1 MLKIDNLT
9 VVYLVG
15 LVSLSYGVVQVLTL
29 RDEQH
34 SSRIW
39 AFAQILFGFGFIGLV
54 YFGVEPLSK
63 FWIISYALLMLGA
76 LTQLTAIA
84 RFGKNPIPRLPAAG
98 CLVGLAVAVFLFEST
113 RQLGAPLSSLETF
126 LFAPL
131 AAVYIYM
138 ARFSGKMGD
147 IANSFY
153 LKLTS
158 VVFWVYAI
166 LMVLALLLSLF
177 GLGRGLIDINS
188 PEIAILALGSLG
200 LSLVSNYLWSIQ
212 AAELSETDINLVNFD
227 IALEAKA
234 NAVPVFVKSPSK
246 RGQAKQAKKTI
257 KEVKAETKKD
267 TIYSG
272 VSADKSEK
280 AEKVEKAD
288 KSAKTTTV
296 KQPEANP
303 DQMSASEQE
312 ALIALLTD
320 REKEVFLLAADGL
333 KNGQIAQALN
343 SSESSIKVHR
353 SRLVSKLSM
362 SNVESLAKLKKNL
375 GLSAVITA
383 PGVEVLA
390 EVVAEPLAQATVG
403 LSNGNADALF
413 PGNANPQ
420 QDS

>member
-15 LVSLSYGVVQVLTL
+15 LVSLSYGIVQSLTL

-34 SSRIW
+34 SSRLW
-39 AFAQILFGFGFIGLV
+39 ALAQILFGLGFIGLV
-54 YFGVEPLSK
+54 YFGKEPITIA
-63 FWIISYALLMLGA
+63 WIGSYALLMLGA

-84 RFGKNPIPRLPAAG
+84 RFGKNPIPKVPAAG
-98 CLVGLAVAVFLFEST
+98 CLFALLVSVFLFEST

-147 IANSFY
+147 ICNSLY

-158 VVFWVYAI
+158 IAFWVFAL
-166 LMVLALLLSLF
+166 LMVLTLLLCLF

-188 PEIAILALGSLG
+188 PEIGILALGSLL

-234 NAVPVFVKSPSK
+234 NAVPVFVKAPSK
-246 RGQAKQAKKTI
+246 RGQSKQPKKAN
-257 KEVKAETKKD
+257 KEVKADAKKD
-267 TIYSG
+267 TIYSD
-272 VSADKSEK
+272 VSAEKPEK
-280 AEKVEKAD
+280 AGKTD
-288 KSAKTTTV
+288 KSAKTAAV
-296 KQPEANP
+296 KQAEANP
-303 DQMSASEQE
+303 DQMSISEQE
-312 ALIALLTD
+312 ALFAQLTD

-333 KNGQIAQALN
+333 KNGQIAQALD

-362 SNVESLAKLKKNL
+362 SNVDSLAKLKKNL
-375 GLSAVITA
+375 GLGAAISAPALEAAAELMVEPAIQPSIELSQDNSSNFFSGNTN
-383 PGVEVLA
+383 PGQGA
-390 EVVAEPLAQATVG
+390 
-403 LSNGNADALF
+403 
-413 PGNANPQ
+413 
-420 QDS
+420 